1 VTSQVKC
8 LVLACGNPLRGDDGV
23 GILLARF
30 VEEWAAERHAGI
42 NVIVRM
48 QWTPE
53 LAEDIAAAES
63 VIFIDCAVDLK
74 PGEIRVREVAAD
86 ADAPPATHHLQPYE
100 LVSMARDL
108 FHRTPKRAVLFTVGA
123 ASVEMGEE
131 LSADVEAALPEARL
145 KLEEALA
152 SCVD

>member
-1 VTSQVKC
+1 MAEHLKC

-30 VEEWAAERHAGI
+30 VEEWAAERRSDVK
-42 NVIVRM
+42 VIARM

-63 VIFIDCAVDLK
+63 VIFIDCAIDVAA
-74 PGEIRVREVAAD
+74 GSIHVREVESG

-100 LVSMARDL
+100 LLAMTRDL
-108 FHRTPKRAVLFTVGA
+108 FNRTPKRAMLFTVGA
-123 ASVEMGEE
+123 ASVEMGEG
-131 LSADVEAALPEARL
+131 LSAEVEAALPEARF
-145 KLEEALA
+145 KLEKALE

>member
-1 VTSQVKC
+1 MHVKC

-30 VEEWAAERHAGI
+30 VDEWAAERHADV
-42 NVIVRM
+42 NVIARM

-63 VIFIDCAVDLK
+63 VIFIDCAVDLT
-74 PGEIRVREVAAD
+74 PGEIRVREVESG

-100 LVSMARDL
+100 LLAMARDL
-108 FHRTPKRAVLFTVGA
+108 FHRTPKRAILFTIGA
-123 ASVEMGEE
+123 ANIEMGEA
-131 LSADVEAALPEARL
+131 LSAQLEAALPEARL
-145 KLEEALA
+145 KLEKALE

>member
-1 VTSQVKC
+1 VKC

-30 VEEWAAERHAGI
+30 AEEWAAERRTDIKIIA
-42 NVIVRM
+42 RM

-74 PGEIRVREVAAD
+74 PGEILVREVAAD
-86 ADAPPATHHLQPYE
+86 ADALPATHHLQPYE
-100 LVSMARDL
+100 LLALARDL
-108 FHRTPKRAVLFTVGA
+108 YNRAPKRAILFTVGA

-131 LSADVEAALPEARL
+131 LSAQLEAALPEARL
-145 KLEEALA
+145 KLEKALE
-152 SCVD
+152 SCID